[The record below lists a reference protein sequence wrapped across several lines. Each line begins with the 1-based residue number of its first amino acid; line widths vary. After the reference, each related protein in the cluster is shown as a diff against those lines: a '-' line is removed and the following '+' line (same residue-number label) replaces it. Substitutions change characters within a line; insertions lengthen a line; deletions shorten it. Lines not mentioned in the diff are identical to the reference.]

1 MAAQIP
7 DRILYHKEYYDL
19 CTNPLEL
26 YWTTLRKKRPKLVSK
41 DECKRGYVATWEVKD
56 NQLFLREIDGIVRR
70 SFVLWGRKE
79 VPYSLAKLI
88 GKRNTFVKATW
99 YSGKLRIPT
108 GAMTLFADNAYDSR
122 YSREVIITVTKGDV
136 ERVVTLDS
144 ANQKLTVDEGN
155 TGKT

>member
-7 DRILYHKEYYDL
+7 DRILYHQKYFDL

-26 YWTTLRKKRPKLVSK
+26 YWTTKRKKRPNLVTK
-41 DECKRGYVATWEVKD
+41 DECKRGYVATWEIKD

-70 SFVLWGRKE
+70 GFVLWGRRE
-79 VPYSLAKLI
+79 IPYSLAKLI

-99 YSGKLRIPT
+99 FSGKLRIIT
-108 GAMTLFADNAYDSR
+108 GAMTLFADSGYDSR
-122 YSREVIITVTKGDV
+122 YAREVIMTVTKGDV

-144 ANQKLTVDEGN
+144 VNQKLTVDEGM
-155 TGKT
+155 T

>member
-1 MAAQIP
+1 MHDSFYSVWLRKSLTGYFITRNIMTCVQIP
-7 DRILYHKEYYDL
+7 WSFIGQPCAKNDL
-19 CTNPLEL
+19 
-26 YWTTLRKKRPKLVSK
+26 
-41 DECKRGYVATWEVKD
+41 
-56 NQLFLREIDGIVRR
+56 
-70 SFVLWGRKE
+70 
-79 VPYSLAKLI
+79 SL
-88 GKRNTFVKATW
+88 KATW